1 MADKNKPLDV
11 KNHIR
16 NGREKI
22 EKCSVGHIDDR
33 GEPVRIPTT
42 ETFGCTTG
50 MRSSSKNFAPNCV
63 SDDGVNL
70 STLTPVKVVFIA
82 ENLLNPSITF
92 FLVLEED

>member
-1 MADKNKPLDV
+1 MDDKNKPLDV

-33 GEPVRIPTT
+33 GEPVRITTT

-50 MRSSSKNFAPNCV
+50 MRSSSKNFAPNYV
-63 SDDGVNL
+63 SDDGVNHF
-70 STLTPVKVVFIA
+70 TLTPVKVAFIA
-82 ENLLNPSITF
+82 ENLPNQLITF
-92 FLVLEED
+92 FLEREEA